1 LLKQVHLNKGHCKF
15 CNHVIPGR
23 WSQA

>member
-23 WSQA
+23 WS